1 VAQIDFD
8 TAVGLGNEDDIVD
21 ALDAICRSGEP
32 GAQRG
37 RIIAL
42 AMETSSPAVRNAA
55 AIALAEL
62 GVDGT
67 RELLIDLIKRN
78 ETQGANGTLLYVL
91 REINA
96 FVPLSVLIDI
106 MTEDQ
111 THEALE
117 GALDIIA
124 NNAARYEARQK
135 AEAISRMG
143 PLLHATAP
151 HTAHAAKLAIS
162 YLTRKSAYRRRRR

>member
-1 VAQIDFD
+1 MAQIDFD

-42 AMETSSPAVRNAA
+42 AMETSSPTVRNAA
-55 AIALAEL
+55 AIALADL

-67 RELLIDLIKRN
+67 RELLIDLIKRK
-78 ETQGANGTLLYVL
+78 ETRGANGTLLYVL
-91 REINA
+91 REMNA

-111 THEALE
+111 TYEALE
-117 GALDIIA
+117 GTLDVIA
-124 NNAARYEARQK
+124 NNAARYEAGEK

-143 PLLHATAP
+143 PLLHSTAP

-162 YLTRKSAYRRRRR
+162 YLIGKPAHRRRRR

>member
-8 TAVGLGNEDDIVD
+8 TAVGSGNEVDIVD
-21 ALDAICRSGEP
+21 ALDAVCRSGEL
-32 GAQRG
+32 GAQPD

-55 AIALAEL
+55 AIALADL

-67 RELLIDLIKRN
+67 RELLIDLIKRE
-78 ETQGANGTLLYVL
+78 ETRGANGTLLYVL
-91 REINA
+91 REMNA
-96 FVPLSVLIDI
+96 FVPLPVLIDI

-111 THEALE
+111 TYEALE
-117 GALDIIA
+117 GTLDIIA
-124 NNAARYEARQK
+124 NNAARYEAGEK

-143 PLLHATAP
+143 PLLHSTAP

-162 YLTRKSAYRRRRR
+162 YLTGKSAYRRRRR